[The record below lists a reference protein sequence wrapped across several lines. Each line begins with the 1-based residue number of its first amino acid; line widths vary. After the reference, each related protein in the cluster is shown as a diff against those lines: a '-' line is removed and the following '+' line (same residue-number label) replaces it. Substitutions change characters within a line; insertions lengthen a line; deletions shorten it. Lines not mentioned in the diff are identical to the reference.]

1 MKKIKYIVFFTSL
14 MLIVPD
20 CSFGQLMKGF
30 GKKLEKKIENRIER
44 KADRQVDKA
53 LDKADNASDKSIDD
67 AISGSKKKKK
77 NNKEK
82 ITDNVKED
90 EAYRKL
96 NLPEVAVRP
105 DQLMT
110 LSSGDCDGFIW
121 FREGGGLEY
130 EITDEKGRMESNTK
144 IQVKDIR
151 REKGKIIAEL
161 QGSVKIENEEHDL
174 IMHYVCEGDKVYMDV
189 GAMFKSILA
198 ENPDLGQYMDQSVL
212 EKPEVSLDLDNG
224 FAKIPKILFPGLEL
238 EDLSYSFSAS
248 LAGLSK
254 IKFGLSVVDRIVV
267 DREEVTTKSGTFDCM
282 KIRSVSLSTMEI
294 LGKVR
299 NMPPQVEYLWI
310 APKVG
315 MVKQEVYK
323 DNKAISSME
332 LVKYQ
337 M

>member
-20 CSFGQLMKGF
+20 CSFGQLMKDF

-121 FREGGGLEY
+121 FRE
-130 EITDEKGRMESNTK
+130 
-144 IQVKDIR
+144 
-151 REKGKIIAEL
+151 
-161 QGSVKIENEEHDL
+161 
-174 IMHYVCEGDKVYMDV
+174 
-189 GAMFKSILA
+189 
-198 ENPDLGQYMDQSVL
+198 
-212 EKPEVSLDLDNG
+212 
-224 FAKIPKILFPGLEL
+224 
-238 EDLSYSFSAS
+238 
-248 LAGLSK
+248 
-254 IKFGLSVVDRIVV
+254 
-267 DREEVTTKSGTFDCM
+267 
-282 KIRSVSLSTMEI
+282 
-294 LGKVR
+294 
-299 NMPPQVEYLWI
+299 
-310 APKVG
+310 
-315 MVKQEVYK
+315 
-323 DNKAISSME
+323 
-332 LVKYQ
+332 
-337 M
+337 